1 MPHRMNIHEQN
12 PETGMAVALFLSAAG
27 YHVATDF
34 HDGSTFILA
43 EAGDPEIWLRG
54 DSTHRDLS
62 RQMTERL
69 QDTTI
74 ADEVAM
80 AEMSSEFRDVA

>member
-1 MPHRMNIHEQN
+1 MPHRMNIHEPN
-12 PETGMAVALFLSAAG
+12 PETGMALALFLAAAG

-43 EAGDPEIWLRG
+43 EAADPEIWLRG
-54 DSTHRDLS
+54 DSTHRNLA
-62 RQMTERL
+62 RQLTDRL

-74 ADEVAM
+74 TDEVAT
-80 AEMSSEFRDVA
+80 AEMSSEFRNVA